1 MESSCGAFP
10 DRIAK
15 QIAQVRHT
23 MNQRGGISDAATLV
37 EHYPRAILAPLK
49 KTDSDAL
56 TCDCHVINVSVTA
69 GCCHIGG

>member
-15 QIAQVRHT
+15 PIAQVRHT

-49 KTDSDAL
+49 KRIQTR
-56 TCDCHVINVSVTA
+56 
-69 GCCHIGG
+69 